1 MLSDVEIASDSKHNE
16 LSKAQLEKR
25 LITPVKNLLP
35 LFSSVN
41 FPLLNNF

>member
-25 LITPVKNLLP
+25 LITPVKNLL
-35 LFSSVN
+35 FSSVN